1 MDDAMYEVLKV
12 VEHKFIRK
20 RKTKDNLELLMQFDD
35 DPEPKWYGWNSSYN
49 DVPMI
54 QQYFRDNGLRHFIL
68 ERYK

>member
-1 MDDAMYEVLKV
+1 
-12 VEHKFIRK
+12 
-20 RKTKDNLELLMQFDD
+20 MQFDD

-54 QQYFRDNGLRHFIL
+54 QQYFKDNGLRQFIL